1 MFRWKDYEE
10 NTCLFIDGIDTN
22 VAVLRYK
29 DFQLTDTTTGNK
41 FKMKS
46 SCIEEA
52 KVDAENFLKDYWS
65 RVQKDINKIM
75 AILLPFGS
83 NCTSVR
89 ASASRPGCGRAGRR

>member
-10 NTCLFIDGIDTN
+10 NTCLFIEGIDTN

-29 DFQLTDTTTGNK
+29 DFQLTDATTGNK

-46 SCIEEA
+46 SNIDEA
-52 KVDAENFLKDYWS
+52 KVEAEKFLKAYWG

-75 AILLPFGS
+75 NKIS
-83 NCTSVR
+83 Q
-89 ASASRPGCGRAGRR
+89 